1 MAFALRHPHFNYRVL
16 TVFTLVALPLVAI
29 GAVIVLGVGQSQ
41 LRTAFGLQ
49 LSQVA
54 EHTAAAVDAY
64 MFRRIIDASMMGRVP
79 TLRQAAASGSAAP
92 FDASH
97 VRQLDRAWQ
106 AAGAVPAG
114 LGSVLTTDA
123 AAFLRDTTRHDPIYR
138 EILLTDRFGRL
149 VAASNV
155 TTDYDQADE
164 AWWREAFDDGEQG
177 RVSVTDVRWDES
189 ARVYAFEIAVP
200 VPDPSSERIAGVL
213 KVVADIREM
222 LASVASVEVGLT
234 GEALLIRPDGS
245 IVFSRHA
252 VDPDARFFATAL
264 LQERLQAAKKASPQ
278 FRIVL
283 AANADAGTRHLVGV
297 APSQLGASYPNLPWL
312 VAVSQAEDELFAPV
326 RTQVQNLL
334 LVIGL
339 TVIVVLIL
347 ALWFS
352 MRLSAP
358 PVDMGMHL
366 VEHPKVHRIAEEEE
380 EEQASAL

>member
-1 MAFALRHPHFNYRVL
+1 MAFHLRHPYFNYRVL
-16 TVFTLVALPLVAI
+16 TVLTVVALPLVAV

-64 MFRRIIDASMMGRVP
+64 LFRRILDVSMMGRVP
-79 TLRQAAASGSAAP
+79 TLRQAAAAGSGAP
-92 FDASH
+92 FDADR
-97 VRQLDRAWQ
+97 VRQMDREWQ
-106 AAGAVPAG
+106 AARAVPAA
-114 LGSVLTTDA
+114 LASVMTNDA
-123 AAFLRDTTRHDPIYR
+123 TAFLRDTTRHDPIYR

-155 TTDYDQADE
+155 TSDYYQADE
-164 AWWREAFDDGEQG
+164 DWWREAFDDGEQG
-177 RVSVTDVRWDES
+177 RVSLTDVRWDES
-189 ARVYAFEIAVP
+189 ARVYALEIAVP
-200 VPDPSSERIAGVL
+200 VAEPSSDRLAGVL

-222 LASVASVEVGLT
+222 LASVAGVEVGQS
-234 GEALLIRPDGS
+234 GEAVLIRPDGS
-245 IVFSRHA
+245 IVFSRRG
-252 VDPDARFFATAL
+252 VDPDARFFAAAL
-264 LQERLQAAKKASPQ
+264 LGERLEAAKKASPQ
-278 FRIVL
+278 FRL
-283 AANADAGTRHLVGV
+283 SLTANADDGTRHMVGV
-297 APSQLGASYPNLPWL
+297 APSQLGTSYPALTWM
-312 VAVSQAEDELFAPV
+312 VAVSQSEDELFAPV

-339 TVIVVLIL
+339 TVIAVLIL

-358 PVDMGMHL
+358 PADVGMHL

-380 EEQASAL
+380 ETAR

>member
-41 LRTAFGLQ
+41 LRTVFGLQ

-64 MFRRIIDASMMGRVP
+64 MFRRIIDVSMMGRVP

-189 ARVYAFEIAVP
+189 ARVYALEIAVP
-200 VPDPSSERIAGVL
+200 VLDPSSERIAGVL

-234 GEALLIRPDGS
+234 GEALLSEPPVAGGGVAGGGRVVRAGPYAGAEPAARDRPDGHRRAHPGA
-245 IVFSRHA
+245 VVLDAPVGAAGRH
-252 VDPDARFFATAL
+252 
-264 LQERLQAAKKASPQ
+264 
-278 FRIVL
+278 
-283 AANADAGTRHLVGV
+283 GY
-297 APSQLGASYPNLPWL
+297 APRGAPEGASNRRGGGGR
-312 VAVSQAEDELFAPV
+312 AGFSPV
-326 RTQVQNLL
+326 IRR
-334 LVIGL
+334 
-339 TVIVVLIL
+339 L
-347 ALWFS
+347 ARS
-352 MRLSAP
+352 RRVREA
-358 PVDMGMHL
+358 
-366 VEHPKVHRIAEEEE
+366 
-380 EEQASAL
+380 